1 MFERCV
7 GMRVAIYIRVS
18 TEEQAQHGYSIDAQ
32 KDRLIAYCT
41 SQGWSDYK
49 IYIDDGY
56 TGTKMIR
63 PALNRLIRHIE
74 DGKIDLVVVY
84 KLDRLSRKQ
93 LDVLYLLEEVFEKH
107 NVGFKSATEPFET
120 TTPFGKAMIGILA
133 VFAQLERDMIVERT
147 TIGRRQRVSKGE
159 WYGGRIPFGYKMNRE
174 TKQLE
179 IVPEEA
185 KIIKEIY
192 KMYLQGNSRLSIAE
206 WAAERTKARVIDHS
220 VIRNILS
227 RPVYMGKLSNAG
239 NVVDGKHEAIIDE
252 KTWHAVQK
260 ETKERKEGATPLGE
274 YLLTG
279 LLKCGVCGGPIVH
292 VKRITRKYG
301 KEYLYEL
308 YACKNQHVRKKD
320 RNNNCTLGY
329 IRREKVEKFVIE
341 QIKSY
346 TTDDL
351 LIKQI
356 ANEKNKFK
364 DNDESA
370 LSNLESQLKKVLTG
384 LENLYDAIES
394 GEIKASSIS
403 DRIRKLEEQRDV
415 LENHIDEIKDNT
427 PQNDLNI
434 QEFDIFIKEIGEAW
448 DYLTEDEQKA
458 MIRKAFCSV
467 TLHKDKY
474 IEVEWNFAP

>member
-1 MFERCV
+1 
-7 GMRVAIYIRVS
+7 MRVAIYIRVS

-260 ETKERKEGATPLGE
+260 ETKERK
-274 YLLTG
+274 
-279 LLKCGVCGGPIVH
+279 
-292 VKRITRKYG
+292 R
-301 KEYLYEL
+301 EL
-308 YACKNQHVRKKD
+308 R
-320 RNNNCTLGY
+320 L
-329 IRREKVEKFVIE
+329 
-341 QIKSY
+341 S
-346 TTDDL
+346 
-351 LIKQI
+351 
-356 ANEKNKFK
+356 ANIY
-364 DNDESA
+364 S
-370 LSNLESQLKKVLTG
+370 L
-384 LENLYDAIES
+384 
-394 GEIKASSIS
+394 
-403 DRIRKLEEQRDV
+403 
-415 LENHIDEIKDNT
+415 
-427 PQNDLNI
+427 
-434 QEFDIFIKEIGEAW
+434 
-448 DYLTEDEQKA
+448 DY
-458 MIRKAFCSV
+458 
-467 TLHKDKY
+467 
-474 IEVEWNFAP
+474 